1 MLINGIINII
11 LLVVGIG
18 IVCTFFYMG
27 DSLSKIAKELH
38 ELNENIK
45 KNKINEDK
53 DL

>member
-1 MLINGIINII
+1 MLINGIINIVLI
-11 LLVVGIG
+11 CTGIG

-45 KNKINEDK
+45 KNKVDEEK